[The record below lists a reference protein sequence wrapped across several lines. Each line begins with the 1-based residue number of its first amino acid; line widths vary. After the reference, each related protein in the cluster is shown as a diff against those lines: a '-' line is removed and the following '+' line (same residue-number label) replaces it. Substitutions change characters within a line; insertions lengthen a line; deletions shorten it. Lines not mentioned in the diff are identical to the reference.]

1 MKVRVT
7 GIEPSIVRRE
17 SQMSAPAISA
27 SSNVYAGPV
36 FWERMWRSAGI
47 QSVACFVVAGILL
60 GHLPQVGAS
69 ADVLTAFYTGER
81 TRILISAVFF
91 GLGTLNLL
99 WFAAALRT
107 TLADEGKDGWG
118 SAETAASAAFGALF
132 LLFVTIVVALAYALA
147 GDHAVLTGL
156 NDVAWV
162 SFVLTSFPRAMVIM
176 AGSFGFWRAG
186 LISNAVFAA
195 CVGAVVLVLLGGTTW
210 MSAGFWAPDGV
221 YSCVISP
228 IVGLAWVVLAS
239 AFLLRRPATRTG
251 W

>member
-1 MKVRVT
+1 
-7 GIEPSIVRRE
+7 
-17 SQMSAPAISA
+17 MSAPAISA
-27 SSNVYAGPV
+27 SSNAYSGPV
-36 FWERMWRSAGI
+36 FWERLWRSAGI
-47 QSVACFVVAGILL
+47 QSVACFVVAAILL

-81 TRILISAVFF
+81 TRILISALFF

-132 LLFVTIVVALAYALA
+132 LLFVTIVVALAYSVAGS
-147 GDHAVLTGL
+147 GDHALLAGL
-156 NDVAWV
+156 SDFAWV
-162 SFVLTSFPRAMVIM
+162 CFVLTSFPRAMVIM

-186 LISNAVFAA
+186 LISNGVFAL
-195 CVGAVVLVLLGGTTW
+195 CVGAVVLVLMGGTTW
-210 MSAGFWAPDGV
+210 MSTGFWSPDGV
-221 YSCVISP
+221 YSYVISP

-239 AFLLRRPATRTG
+239 AFLLRRPASRTG